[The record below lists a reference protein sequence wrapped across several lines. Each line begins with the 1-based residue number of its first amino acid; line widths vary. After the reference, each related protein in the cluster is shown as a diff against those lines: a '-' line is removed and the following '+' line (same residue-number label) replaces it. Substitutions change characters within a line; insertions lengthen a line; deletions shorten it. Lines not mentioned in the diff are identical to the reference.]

1 MEKVASANRHAA
13 AAIVLNRLAII
24 VNSRIVFPHPSFRTV
39 RNAYNRPKTLVLYT
53 PRTPSP
59 RDGRRC
65 GFGADPS
72 APTVPRK
79 RTDSRR
85 RPHAPHGFPPRRQR
99 ARTLQRPAR
108 ARRRETFSV
117 AGSELAIRPR
127 TRPARINASVTL
139 YRTDAKAPHASGAY
153 LGRPF
158 YGRQHTGG
166 RPGKQRTLPFP
177 ARRARPGGGR
187 PCGRKSRFPR
197 RRDGKTD
204 AGREEQVSFAF
215 LRLRGYTAAQLG
227 AQPRA
232 GAPHFILRYIYA
244 LESMV
249 HPHSER
255 SPRRR

>member
-53 PRTPSP
+53 PRTPSR

-65 GFGADPS
+65 GFGAGPVRTHGSQKADGQ
-72 APTVPRK
+72 PT
-79 RTDSRR
+79 T
-85 RPHAPHGFPPRRQR
+85 A
-99 ARTLQRPAR
+99 TRPAR
-108 ARRRETFSV
+108 VFPTPPKGANAAKTRTRPT
-117 AGSELAIRPR
+117 AGNVFRCRFRAKPR

-153 LGRPF
+153 PGRPF
-158 YGRQHTGG
+158 HGRQHTGG